1 MDMAQEGNRRSPS
14 GRRDQRRLRNFL
26 LDRRF
31 QLKYAGYAVAVALLL
46 SVALGVALY
55 ETSRAVLAQS
65 QQTVRQGEQV
75 LSRGREALEESRKV
89 SAVVQMNIVKD
100 PDYGSDPALRDTFA
114 RDAQAQDVR
123 LERQHRALVFQAD
136 ELRQQARL
144 LEQRQRSTLIALW
157 SALGLFVLLVALAS
171 VVVTHRVAGPVF
183 KLRRHLRELGDGNLQ
198 DPGSLRR
205 GDELGELFLVYGEA
219 LAKLRE
225 RRQQQLA
232 LVERALADLGEATS
246 PAAQALLGLAEQLR

>member
-1 MDMAQEGNRRSPS
+1 MAQEGNPRSPS

-46 SVALGVALY
+46 SVSLGVALY

-65 QQTVRQGEQV
+65 GKTVRQGEQV

-100 PDYGSDPALRDTFA
+100 PDYGSDPLLREAFS
-114 RDAQAQDVR
+114 REAQAQDAR
-123 LERQHRALVFQAD
+123 LERRHRALVAQA
-136 ELRQQARL
+136 EQLRQQARL
-144 LEQRQRSTLIALW
+144 LVQRQRATLTVLW
-157 SALGLFVLLVALAS
+157 LTLGLFVLLVALAS
-171 VVVTHRVAGPVF
+171 VVVTHRIAGPVF
-183 KLRRHLRELGDGNLQ
+183 KLRRHLLELGEGNLN

-205 GDELGELFLVYGEA
+205 GDELGELFHVYGEA
-219 LAKLRE
+219 LAKLRDRR
-225 RRQQQLA
+225 RRQRE
-232 LVERALADLGEATS
+232 LVQRVLADAGESAS
-246 PAAQALLGLAEQLR
+246 PALRELAEQLR